1 MEPIS
6 KREFYT
12 RYANKRDKRN
22 IWGAAILAYICAALS
37 LLLGVVLQ
45 NYSVMLDVL
54 LIVGL
59 TLGMQLAK
67 NRVCAVLLLVYSCIN
82 TIIVTI
88 GSGQVSGWLLI
99 VAGIFAVIGT
109 FNLHKDYQNFLQN
122 SSAYGTNTNQV
133 L

>member
-1 MEPIS
+1 M
-6 KREFYT
+6 
-12 RYANKRDKRN
+12 
-22 IWGAAILAYICAALS
+22 AYICAALS

>member
-6 KREFYT
+6 KREFYA

-88 GSGQVSGWLLI
+88 GSGQISGWLLI